1 MLWFYWKQN
10 KLNVGIV
17 LLMNQK
23 NIKVEIISVSS
34 QCTREIAKSIGE
46 KLREGDVLALSGEL
60 GSGKTCF
67 TGGLASGLGV
77 DAKYQITSP
86 TFTLINE
93 YPARCKLYH
102 FDVYRL
108 NGYSEFEDLGYEE
121 YLCGGGVVVIE
132 WAEKI
137 AQILPAETIFI
148 NFEYLD
154 ENKRKIIVNGPQNR
168 LKELKIDRKME
179 VV

>member
-1 MLWFYWKQN
+1 
-10 KLNVGIV
+10 
-17 LLMNQK
+17 MNQK
-23 NIKVEIISVSS
+23 NTKIEIISENAE
-34 QCTREIAKSIGE
+34 QTWEIARFIGE
-46 KLREGDVLALSGEL
+46 KLRKGDVLALSGEL

-67 TGGLASGLGV
+67 TGGLARGLGV
-77 DAKYQITSP
+77 DEKYQITSP

-121 YLCGGGVVVIE
+121 YFCGDGIVVIE

-137 AQILPAETIFI
+137 AQILPADTFFI
-148 NFEYLD
+148 SFKYLD
-154 ENKRKIIVNGPQNR
+154 ENKRRIVIKGQEKR
-168 LKELKIDRKME
+168 MKELAIDTKME
-179 VV
+179 VS

>member
-1 MLWFYWKQN
+1 
-10 KLNVGIV
+10 
-17 LLMNQK
+17 MNQNNTK
-23 NIKVEIISVSS
+23 IEIISESAE
-34 QCTREIAKSIGE
+34 QTREIARFIGE

-67 TGGLASGLGV
+67 TGGLARGLGV
-77 DAKYQITSP
+77 DEKYQITSP

-121 YLCGGGVVVIE
+121 YFCGDGIVVIE

-137 AQILPAETIFI
+137 VQILPADTFFI
-148 NFEYLD
+148 SFEYLD
-154 ENKRKIIVNGPQNR
+154 ENRRRIIIKGQKNR
-168 LKELKIDRKME
+168 LKEWIDTKME
-179 VV
+179 VD

>member
-1 MLWFYWKQN
+1 
-10 KLNVGIV
+10 
-17 LLMNQK
+17 MNQK
-23 NIKVEIISVSS
+23 NTKIEIISVSAE
-34 QCTREIAKSIGE
+34 QTWEIARFIGG
-46 KLREGDVLALSGEL
+46 KLRGGDVLALSGEL

-67 TGGLASGLGV
+67 TGGLARGLGV
-77 DAKYQITSP
+77 SEKYQIISP

-121 YLCGGGVVVIE
+121 YFCSDGIVVIE

-137 AQILPAETIFI
+137 VKILPADTFFI
-148 NFEYLD
+148 SFEYLD
-154 ENKRKIIVNGPQNR
+154 ENRRRIIIKGQKSR
-168 LKELKIDRKME
+168 LKELAIDTKME
-179 VV
+179 VS

>member
-1 MLWFYWKQN
+1 
-10 KLNVGIV
+10 
-17 LLMNQK
+17 MNQK
-23 NIKVEIISVSS
+23 DKKMEIISASAR
-34 QCTREIAKSIGE
+34 QTRAIARFIGE

-67 TGGLASGLGV
+67 TGGLARGLGV
-77 DAKYQITSP
+77 DEKYQITSP

-93 YPARCKLYH
+93 YPAKYKLYH

-108 NGYSEFEDLGYEE
+108 KDYSEFEDLGYEE
-121 YLCGGGVVVIE
+121 YFGEKGVVVIE

-137 AQILPAETIFI
+137 AQILPEDTLFI

-154 ENKRKIIVNGPQNR
+154 ENKRRIIIKGPEKR
-168 LKELKIDRKME
+168 LREMNIDTKME